1 MVGEVEWI
9 IYPPAVAGG
18 FLYSCK
24 QLLFS
29 SEVELSRFYEQVFTI
44 STAANA
50 KKLIPTVLRLDLRT
64 RINVFWY
71 VLMCTF
77 IAVFDALFA

>member
-9 IYPPAVAGG
+9 IHPPSVAGV
-18 FLYSCK
+18 FLHSCK

-29 SEVELSRFYEQVFTI
+29 SEVELSHFYEQVFTI
-44 STAANA
+44 STEANS
-50 KKLIPTVLRLDLRT
+50 KKVIPTVLRLDLRT
-64 RINVFWY
+64 RINVFSY

-77 IAVFDALFA
+77 IAIFDSLFA